1 MANTLKNC
9 SVCGA
14 EMASN
19 AKACPKCGA
28 KNKKPIYK
36 KWWFWVI
43 IAAIIL
49 GIIGN
54 IGGDSSAVKSSPAIP
69 SEQANLADDTAKETA
84 PAPADEVNVPA
95 PAEKE
100 PPAVSKEYQN
110 ALKKAKSYSDM
121 MHMSKQGIYDQLV
134 SEYGEGFAADAAQYA
149 VDNLEADYCANALAK
164 AKEYQSLMSMSRSA
178 IYDQLISDYGEKFTP
193 DEAQYAVDHLPE

>member
-1 MANTLKNC
+1 MADTLKNC
-9 SVCGA
+9 PVCGA
-14 EMASN
+14 EMAAN
-19 AKACPKCGA
+19 AKVCPKCGA

-43 IAAIIL
+43 IAVIIL

-54 IGGDSSAVKSSPAIP
+54 IDGGSSDAESSPVIP
-69 SEQANLADDTAKETA
+69 SEQANLADDTTKETA
-84 PAPADEVNVPA
+84 PTPAEEVNIPA
-95 PAEKE
+95 PAEE
-100 PPAVSKEYQN
+100 ETAPVSKEYQN
-110 ALKKAKSYSDM
+110 ALKKAKTYSDM
-121 MHMSKQGIYDQLV
+121 MHMSKRGIYDQLV

-178 IYDQLISDYGEKFTP
+178 IYDQLVSDFGEKFTS
-193 DEAQYAVDHLPE
+193 DEAQYAIDHLPE